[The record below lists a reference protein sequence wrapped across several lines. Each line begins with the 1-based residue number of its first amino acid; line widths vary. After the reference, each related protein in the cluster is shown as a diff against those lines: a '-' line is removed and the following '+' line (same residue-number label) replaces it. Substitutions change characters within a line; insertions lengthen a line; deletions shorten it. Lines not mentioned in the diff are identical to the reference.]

1 MPSTGSNPT
10 VRRWELAA
18 RLRQLRVE
26 AGRSIEDAAGELMC
40 SVAKISRLE
49 TGGRG
54 VQPRDVR
61 DLCRFYGVSDD
72 VRDELI
78 QIAQEARKPG
88 WWQDFRTLDEQVAT
102 LIGLEDAAD
111 EVCMVD
117 SLRMPG
123 LFQTEEYSRA
133 LIPQLRP
140 AGELTDRWID
150 ETVLSR
156 RRRQERISSGALR
169 FRAVMDEAVLRRPVG
184 DPGVMRRQIER
195 LAAEARRDNVTL
207 QVIPFARGPHPG
219 LEGSFQLLQFPA
231 GRLADLVFVEGLVG
245 QFLIEKPAEVQHYHD
260 IYSDL
265 ASRFALPP
273 AETVAWLKEFMD
285 AHL

>member
-1 MPSTGSNPT
+1 MPSAGSNPT

-18 RLRQLRVE
+18 RLRQLRID
-26 AGRSIEDAAGELMC
+26 AGKSIEDAAGELMC

-61 DLCRFYGVSDD
+61 DLCRFYGVTDQ

-78 QIAQEARKPG
+78 QAAQEARKPG
-88 WWQDFRTLDEQVAT
+88 WWQDFRTLEEQVAT

-111 EVCMVD
+111 EVLMVD

-140 AGELTDRWID
+140 SGELSQQWLD
-150 ETVLSR
+150 ETVESR
-156 RRRQERISSGALR
+156 HRRQERIRSGGLR
-169 FRAVMDEAVLRRPVG
+169 FRSVMDEAVLRRPVG
-184 DPGVMRRQIER
+184 DPGVMRRQAEK
-195 LAAEARRDNVTL
+195 LAAEARRENVTL
-207 QVIPFARGPHPG
+207 QIIPFRQGPHPG
-219 LEGSFQLLQFPA
+219 LEGSFQLFTFPE
-231 GRLADLVFVEGLVG
+231 GRLADVVFVEGLGG
-245 QFLIEKPAEVQHYHD
+245 QFFIDKVNDVQRYRH
-260 IYSDL
+260 IFEDL
-265 ASRFALPP
+265 TRRFALTPDD
-273 AETVAWLKEFMD
+273 TLAWLKEFID
-285 AHL
+285 ESG